1 MPRYIPRGDR
11 GGRRSDYD
19 EGYDDGY
26 DDAMRKFARTRRSP
40 TRRKPTRRRSPVKK
54 RKLSGW
60 QKYIKNKRN
69 HIKFKSGS
77 KRGRLNLKAMAV
89 KFRKTPAGRK
99 NKR

>member
-1 MPRYIPRGDR
+1 MPLDNYCPTCCQELPRMER
-11 GGRRSDYD
+11 IQSYGRTMYR
-19 EGYDDGY
+19 
-26 DDAMRKFARTRRSP
+26 DAP

-99 NKR
+99 KKR